1 MGVHDGHR
9 KRRREQFIRHG
20 LDAFADHE
28 VLELLLFYAIGRR
41 DTNPIAHALLD
52 HFGSLPAVFA
62 APLEELEQVEGM
74 GPHAASLVALLPAIF
89 RRLRLSAEGQNLK
102 LTTTEEMGAYFLDLF
117 FGQRSEVMYQVC
129 LDGKGKVLCCRRL
142 SEGGA
147 SAAEC
152 SVRRVVE
159 IALRCNAVGVVLAHN
174 HPSGLA
180 LPSREDYVATS
191 QVTEALS
198 AIGVRLVDHIIVA
211 DQDFVSMAE
220 NGSIAQRCF

>member
-1 MGVHDGHR
+1 MGIHDGHR
-9 KRRREQFIRHG
+9 ERRRRQFLAHG
-20 LDAFADHE
+20 LEPFADHE

-41 DTNPIAHALLD
+41 DTNPIAHALID

-62 APLEELEQVEGM
+62 ATAEELEQVPGI
-74 GPHAASLVALLPAIF
+74 GASAATLIVLLPAIF
-89 RRLRLSAEGQNLK
+89 RRLRLAGEGQDQILD
-102 LTTTEEMGAYFLDLF
+102 TTEALGAYFLDLF
-117 FGQRSEVMYQVC
+117 FGQRLETMYQLC
-129 LDGKGKVLCCRRL
+129 LDGKGKALCCRCL

-147 SAAEC
+147 AAAEF

-159 IALRCNAVGVVLAHN
+159 MALRCNAAGVVLAHN
-174 HPSGLA
+174 HPSGVA
-180 LPSREDYVATS
+180 LPSREDHMATAQVA
-191 QVTEALS
+191 EALA

>member
-1 MGVHDGHR
+1 MGIHDGHR
-9 KRRREQFIRHG
+9 KRRREQFLRHG

-41 DTNPIAHALLD
+41 DTNPIAHALMD
-52 HFGSLPAVFA
+52 QFGSLSAIFSA
-62 APLEELEQVEGM
+62 SMEELEQVEGM
-74 GPHAASLVALLPAIF
+74 GPHAASLITLLPAVF
-89 RRLRLSAEGQNLK
+89 RRVRLSAEGQDLA
-102 LTTTEEMGAYFLDLF
+102 LTTTEELGAYFLDLF
-117 FGQRSEVMYQVC
+117 FAQRSEVMYQAC

-147 SAAEC
+147 AAAEC

-174 HPSGLA
+174 HPSGVA
-180 LPSREDYVATS
+180 LPSREDFVATS
-191 QVTEALS
+191 QVAEALA
-198 AIGVRLVDHIIVA
+198 AIGVQLVDHIIVA

-220 NGSIAQRCF
+220 NGSIPRRRG